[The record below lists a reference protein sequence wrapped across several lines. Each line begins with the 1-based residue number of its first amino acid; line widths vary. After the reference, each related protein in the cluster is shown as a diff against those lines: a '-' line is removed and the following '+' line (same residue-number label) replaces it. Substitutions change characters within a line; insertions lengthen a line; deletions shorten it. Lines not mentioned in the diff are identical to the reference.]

1 MKKTI
6 QDLTIRSN
14 FMFAAVML
22 DPKNCKDLLERALG
36 IPIDHVEVD
45 REKSLIYHPEYKSVR
60 LDVYAKDGKGSHF
73 NVEMQVVTEHLTKR
87 ARYYHSQLDMNL
99 LLSGVS
105 YDELPDCYVIFICD
119 FDPFGLKK
127 YRYTL
132 RETFCEDETYSY
144 RDGAHTL
151 FLSTKG
157 TNDTEVP
164 SELLKLLK
172 FIGAD
177 KDRMEDDFSDEYVT
191 RLQETIRRIKRDREM
206 GARYMLFEELL
217 NDERKAGRAEGR
229 AEGRAI
235 GQAEFILDILSEHF
249 AVPEELRTR
258 ILSEKDLATLKEWL
272 KIAINAESPEQ
283 FCKESNLI

>member
-6 QDLTIRSN
+6 QDLTISSN

-22 DPKNCKDLLERALG
+22 DPENCKDLLERALG

-73 NVEMQVVTEHLTKR
+73 NVEMQVATEHLPKR
-87 ARYYHSQLDMNL
+87 ARYYHGQLDMNL
-99 LLSGVS
+99 LLSGLS

-119 FDPFGLKK
+119 FDPFGLGK

-132 RETFCEDETYSY
+132 RKTFSEDETYSY
-144 RDGAHTL
+144 QDGAHTL

-157 TNDTEVP
+157 TNDAEVP
-164 SELLKLLK
+164 NELVAFLK
-172 FIGAD
+172 FVGAGR
-177 KDRMEDDFSDEYVT
+177 DRMEDDFSDDYVS
-191 RLQETIRRIKRDREM
+191 RLQETIRQIKRDREM

-217 NDERKAGRAEGR
+217 NDERKAGKA
-229 AEGRAI
+229 A

-249 AVPEELRTR
+249 AVPEELCTR
-258 ILSEKDLATLKEWL
+258 ILSEKNSDTLREWH
-272 KIAINAESPEQ
+272 KIAMKSESLEQ

>member
-6 QDLTIRSN
+6 QDLTISSN

-22 DPKNCKDLLERALG
+22 DPENCKDLLERALG

-73 NVEMQVVTEHLTKR
+73 NVEMQVATEHLPKR
-87 ARYYHSQLDMNL
+87 ARYYHGQLDMNL
-99 LLSGVS
+99 LLSGLS

-119 FDPFGLKK
+119 FDPFGLGK

-132 RETFCEDETYSY
+132 RKTFSEDETYSY
-144 RDGAHTL
+144 QDGAYTL

-157 TNDTEVP
+157 TNDAEVP
-164 SELLKLLK
+164 NELVAFLK
-172 FIGAD
+172 FVGAGR
-177 KDRMEDDFSDEYVT
+177 DRMEDDFSDDYVS
-191 RLQETIRRIKRDREM
+191 RLQETIRQIKRDREM

-217 NDERKAGRAEGR
+217 NDERKAGKA
-229 AEGRAI
+229 A

-258 ILSEKDLATLKEWL
+258 ILSEKNSDTLREWH
-272 KIAINAESPEQ
+272 KIAMKSESLEQ

>member
-6 QDLTIRSN
+6 QDLTISSN

-22 DPKNCKDLLERALG
+22 DPENCKDLLERALG

-73 NVEMQVVTEHLTKR
+73 NVEMQVATEHLPKR
-87 ARYYHSQLDMNL
+87 ARYYHGQLDMNL
-99 LLSGVS
+99 LLSGLS

-119 FDPFGLKK
+119 FDPFGLGK

-132 RETFCEDETYSY
+132 RKTFSEDETYSY
-144 RDGAHTL
+144 QDGAHTL

-157 TNDTEVP
+157 TNDAEVP
-164 SELLKLLK
+164 NELVAFLK
-172 FIGAD
+172 FVGAGR
-177 KDRMEDDFSDEYVT
+177 DRMEDDFSDDYVS
-191 RLQETIRRIKRDREM
+191 RLQETIRQIKRDREM

-217 NDERKAGRAEGR
+217 NDERKAGKA
-229 AEGRAI
+229 A

-258 ILSEKDLATLKEWL
+258 ILSEKNSDSLREWH
-272 KIAINAESPEQ
+272 KIAMKSESLEQ

>member
-6 QDLTIRSN
+6 QDLTISSN

-22 DPKNCKDLLERALG
+22 DPENCKDLLERALG

-60 LDVYAKDGKGSHF
+60 LDVYAKDGKGSRF
-73 NVEMQVVTEHLTKR
+73 NVEMQVATEHLPKR
-87 ARYYHSQLDMNL
+87 ARYYHGQLDMNL
-99 LLSGVS
+99 LLSGLS

-119 FDPFGLKK
+119 FDPFGLGK

-132 RETFCEDETYSY
+132 RKTFSEDETYSY
-144 RDGAHTL
+144 QDGAHTL

-157 TNDTEVP
+157 TNDAEVP
-164 SELLKLLK
+164 NELVAFLK
-172 FIGAD
+172 FVGAGR
-177 KDRMEDDFSDEYVT
+177 DRMEDDFSDDYVS
-191 RLQETIRRIKRDREM
+191 RLQETIRQIKRDREM

-217 NDERKAGRAEGR
+217 NDERKAGKA
-229 AEGRAI
+229 A

-258 ILSEKDLATLKEWL
+258 ILSEKNSDTLREWH
-272 KIAINAESPEQ
+272 KIAMKSESLEQ

>member
-6 QDLTIRSN
+6 QDLTISSN

-22 DPKNCKDLLERALG
+22 DPENCKDLLERALG

-73 NVEMQVVTEHLTKR
+73 NVEMQVATEHLPKR
-87 ARYYHSQLDMNL
+87 ARYYHGQLDMNL
-99 LLSGVS
+99 LLSGLS

-119 FDPFGLKK
+119 FDPFGLGK

-132 RETFCEDETYSY
+132 RKTFSEDETYSY
-144 RDGAHTL
+144 QDGAHTL

-157 TNDTEVP
+157 TNDAEVP
-164 SELLKLLK
+164 NELVAFLK
-172 FIGAD
+172 FVGAGR
-177 KDRMEDDFSDEYVT
+177 DRMEDDFSDDYVS
-191 RLQETIRRIKRDREM
+191 RLQETIRQIKRDREM

-217 NDERKAGRAEGR
+217 NDERKAGKA
-229 AEGRAI
+229 A

-258 ILSEKDLATLKEWL
+258 ILSEKNSDTLREWH
-272 KIAINAESPEQ
+272 KIAMKSESLEQ

>member
-6 QDLTIRSN
+6 QDLTISSN

-22 DPKNCKDLLERALG
+22 DPENCKDLLERALG

-73 NVEMQVVTEHLTKR
+73 NVEMQVATDNLPKR
-87 ARYYHSQLDMNL
+87 ARYYHGQLDMNL
-99 LLSGVS
+99 LLSGLS
-105 YDELPDCYVIFICD
+105 YDELPDCYVMFICD
-119 FDPFGLKK
+119 FDPFGLGK

-132 RETFCEDETYSY
+132 RKTFREDETYSY
-144 RDGAHTL
+144 QDGAHTL

-157 TNDTEVP
+157 NNDAEVP
-164 SELLKLLK
+164 NELVAFLK
-172 FIGAD
+172 FVGAGR
-177 KDRMEDDFSDEYVT
+177 DRMEDDFSDDYVT
-191 RLQETIRRIKRDREM
+191 RLQETIRRIKLDREM

-217 NDERKAGRAEGR
+217 KDEHKAGKA
-229 AEGRAI
+229 A

-249 AVPEELRTR
+249 IVPEELCTR
-258 ILSEKDLATLKEWL
+258 ILSEKNSDTLKEWH
-272 KIAINAESPEQ
+272 KVAIKSESLEQ

>member
-1 MKKTI
+1 
-6 QDLTIRSN
+6 
-14 FMFAAVML
+14 MFVAVML
-22 DPKNCKDLLERALG
+22 DPQNCRDLLERASG

-60 LDVYAKDGKGSHF
+60 LDVYAKDGKGSHI

-164 SELLKLLK
+164 IELLKLLK

-177 KDRMEDDFSDEYVT
+177 RDRMEDDFSVT

-206 GARYMLFEELL
+206 GARYVLFEELL
-217 NDERKAGRAEGR
+217 KDEHKAGR

-258 ILSEKDLATLKEWL
+258 ILSDKNSDTLKEWPRA
-272 KIAINAESPEQ
+272 AIKSESLEQ
-283 FCKESNLI
+283 FCRESNLMWLRSGRRFLPVVSTVKSKH